1 MSGQYATYL
10 LEQLIRNKLS
20 IEELGEFLAGL
31 EDEDSAQTYSDILEA
46 YFQELIRQ
54 QIPEPSADDDVE
66 KPQPGVSSETD

>member
-20 IEELGEFLAGL
+20 VEELGEFLAGL

-54 QIPEPSADDDVE
+54 QISEPSAGDDVE
-66 KPQPGVSSETD
+66 KPQPDVSSDTD

>member
-1 MSGQYATYL
+1 MSEQYATYL